1 MDLEDRGRLVPVE
14 DEVRVG
20 EVVDDQHLVLFG
32 ERDDALEE
40 VEVHHLGRRVVGKER
55 IIIFGLGHS
64 ILIARWARSK
74 SPSPL
79 VREIDRT
86 SAPAMITE

>member
-1 MDLEDRGRLVPVE
+1 M
-14 DEVRVG
+14 
-20 EVVDDQHLVLFG
+20 
-32 ERDDALEE
+32 
-40 VEVHHLGRRVVGKER
+40 
-55 IIIFGLGHS
+55 ISIFGRGQS
-64 ILIARWARSK
+64 VLIARSTRSMK